1 MQVKAYKGMGMEGGV
16 ARWYD
21 KTTRRD
27 LPEFKALARRVADRL
42 PAGARVLEVAPGP
55 GFFAIE
61 LAKIAKYEITGL
73 DISKSFVEIAKR
85 NAQQERVDVDF
96 RQGNAS
102 QMPFGENSF
111 DFLLCRAAFK
121 NFSDP
126 VGALREMRR
135 ALKPG
140 GRALVIDLRKNVD
153 KKSLD
158 EYIRGLKAGAL
169 DAFMMKW
176 TFRLMLIRRAYTRQQ
191 FREFISQ
198 SGFGNSEI
206 EETPIGFEI
215 TLVK

>member
-1 MQVKAYKGMGMEGGV
+1 MQAKAYKGIGMEGGV

-27 LPEFKALARRVADRL
+27 LPEFKALARKVADTL
-42 PAGARVLEVAPGP
+42 VSGAKVLEIAPGP

-61 LAKIAKYEITGL
+61 LAKIGKYQITGL
-73 DISKSFVEIAKR
+73 DISKTFVDIAKR
-85 NAQQERVDVDF
+85 NARQEHVAVDF

-102 QMPFGENSF
+102 AIPLPEGSF
-111 DFLLCRAAFK
+111 DFVLCRAAFK

-135 ALKPG
+135 VLKPE
-140 GRALVIDLRKNVD
+140 GRALVIDLRKDVG

-158 EYIRGLKAGAL
+158 SYIRGLKAGAL
-169 DAFMMKW
+169 NAFMMKW
-176 TFRLMLIRRAYTRQQ
+176 TFRLMLIPRAYTKQQ
-191 FREFISQ
+191 FQNFIVE
-198 SGFGNSEI
+198 SGFVKSEI
-206 EETPIGFEI
+206 QETAIGFEI

>member
-1 MQVKAYKGMGMEGGV
+1 MQAKAYKGIGMEGGV

-27 LPEFKALARRVADRL
+27 LPEFKALARKVADTL
-42 PAGARVLEVAPGP
+42 VSGAKVLEIAPGP

-61 LAKIAKYEITGL
+61 LAKVGKYQITGL
-73 DISKSFVEIAKR
+73 DISKTFVDIAKR
-85 NAQQERVDVDF
+85 NARQEHVEVDF

-102 QMPFGENSF
+102 AIPLPEGSF
-111 DFLLCRAAFK
+111 DFVLCRAAFK

-135 ALKPG
+135 VLKPE
-140 GRALVIDLRKNVD
+140 GRALVIDLRKDVG

-158 EYIRGLKAGAL
+158 GYIRGLKAGAL
-169 DAFMMKW
+169 NAFVMKW
-176 TFRLMLIRRAYTRQQ
+176 TFRLMLIPRAYTKQQ
-191 FREFISQ
+191 FQNFIVE
-198 SGFGNSEI
+198 SGFVKSEI
-206 EETPIGFEI
+206 QETPIGFEI

>member
-1 MQVKAYKGMGMEGGV
+1 MQAKAYKGIGMEGGV

-27 LPEFKALARRVADRL
+27 LPEFKALARKVADTL
-42 PAGARVLEVAPGP
+42 VSGAKVLEIAPGP

-61 LAKIAKYEITGL
+61 LAKIGKYQITGL
-73 DISKSFVEIAKR
+73 DISKTFVDIAKR
-85 NAQQERVDVDF
+85 NARQEHVAVDF

-102 QMPFGENSF
+102 AIPLPEGSF
-111 DFLLCRAAFK
+111 DFVLCRAAFK

-135 ALKPG
+135 VLKPE
-140 GRALVIDLRKNVD
+140 GRALVIDLRKDVG

-158 EYIRGLKAGAL
+158 SYIRGLKAGAL
-169 DAFMMKW
+169 NAFMMKW
-176 TFRLMLIRRAYTRQQ
+176 TFRLMLIPRAYTKQQ
-191 FREFISQ
+191 FQNFIVE
-198 SGFGNSEI
+198 SGFVKSEI
-206 EETPIGFEI
+206 QETPIGFEI

>member
-1 MQVKAYKGMGMEGGV
+1 MQAKAYKGIGMEGGV

-27 LPEFKALARRVADRL
+27 LPEFKALARKVADTL
-42 PAGARVLEVAPGP
+42 VSGAKVLEIAPGP

-61 LAKIAKYEITGL
+61 LAKIGKYQITGL
-73 DISKSFVEIAKR
+73 DISKTFVDIAKR
-85 NAQQERVDVDF
+85 NARQEHVEVDF

-102 QMPFGENSF
+102 AMPLPEGSF
-111 DFLLCRAAFK
+111 DFVLCRAAFK

-135 ALKPG
+135 VLKPE
-140 GRALVIDLRKNVD
+140 GRVLVIDLRKDVG

-158 EYIRGLKAGAL
+158 SYIRGLKAGAL
-169 DAFMMKW
+169 NAFMMKW
-176 TFRLMLIRRAYTRQQ
+176 TFRLMLIPRAYTKQQ
-191 FREFISQ
+191 FRNFIVE
-198 SGFGNSEI
+198 SGFVKSEI
-206 EETPIGFEI
+206 QETPIGFEI

>member
-1 MQVKAYKGMGMEGGV
+1 MQAKAYKGIGMEGGV

-27 LPEFKALARRVADRL
+27 LPEFKALARKVADTL
-42 PAGARVLEVAPGP
+42 VSGAKVLEIAPGP

-61 LAKIAKYEITGL
+61 LAKIGKYQITGL
-73 DISKSFVEIAKR
+73 DISKTFVDIAKR
-85 NAQQERVDVDF
+85 NARQEHVEVDF

-102 QMPFGENSF
+102 AMPLPEGSF
-111 DFLLCRAAFK
+111 DFVLCRAAFK

-135 ALKPG
+135 VLKPE
-140 GRALVIDLRKNVD
+140 GRALVIDLRKDVG

-158 EYIRGLKAGAL
+158 SYIRGLKAGAL
-169 DAFMMKW
+169 NAFMMKW
-176 TFRLMLIRRAYTRQQ
+176 TFRLMLIPRAYTKQQ
-191 FREFISQ
+191 FQNFIVE
-198 SGFGNSEI
+198 SGFVKSEI
-206 EETPIGFEI
+206 QEAPIGFEI

>member
-1 MQVKAYKGMGMEGGV
+1 MQAKAYKGMGMEGGV

-27 LPEFKALARRVADRL
+27 LPEFKALARKVAEGL
-42 PAGARVLEVAPGP
+42 APGAKVLEIAPGP

-85 NAQQERVDVDF
+85 NARQEGVEVDF

-102 QMPFGENSF
+102 QMPFGETSF

-135 ALKPG
+135 VLKPG
-140 GRALVIDLRKNVD
+140 GRALVIDLRKDVNI
-153 KKSLD
+153 KALD
-158 EYIRGLKAGAL
+158 EYIRGLKVRVL

-176 TFRLMLIRRAYTRQQ
+176 TFRLMLIRRAYTKPQ
-191 FREFISQ
+191 FAEFISQ
-198 SGFGNSEI
+198 SGFGSSEI
-206 EETPIGFEI
+206 RETPIGFEI

>member
-1 MQVKAYKGMGMEGGV
+1 MQAKAYKGIGMEGGV

-27 LPEFKALARRVADRL
+27 LPEFKALARKVADTL
-42 PAGARVLEVAPGP
+42 VSGAKVLEIAPGP

-61 LAKIAKYEITGL
+61 LAKIGKYQITGL
-73 DISKSFVEIAKR
+73 DISKTYVDIAKR
-85 NAQQERVDVDF
+85 NARQEHVEVDF

-102 QMPFGENSF
+102 AMPLPEGSF
-111 DFLLCRAAFK
+111 DFVLCRAAFK

-135 ALKPG
+135 VLKPE
-140 GRALVIDLRKNVD
+140 GRALVIDLRKDVG

-158 EYIRGLKAGAL
+158 SYIRGLKAGAL
-169 DAFMMKW
+169 NAFMMKW
-176 TFRLMLIRRAYTRQQ
+176 TFRLMLIPRAYTKQQ
-191 FREFISQ
+191 FQNFIIE
-198 SGFGNSEI
+198 SGFVKSEI
-206 EETPIGFEI
+206 QETPIGFEI

>member
-1 MQVKAYKGMGMEGGV
+1 MQAKAYKGIGMEGGV

-27 LPEFKALARRVADRL
+27 LPEFKALARKVADTL
-42 PAGARVLEVAPGP
+42 VSGAKVLEIAPGP

-61 LAKIAKYEITGL
+61 LAKIGKYQITGL
-73 DISKSFVEIAKR
+73 DISKTFVDIAKR
-85 NAQQERVDVDF
+85 NARQEHVAVDF

-102 QMPFGENSF
+102 AIPLPEGSF
-111 DFLLCRAAFK
+111 DFVLCRAAFK

-135 ALKPG
+135 VLKPE
-140 GRALVIDLRKNVD
+140 GRALVIDLRKDVG

-158 EYIRGLKAGAL
+158 GYIRGLKAGAL
-169 DAFMMKW
+169 NAFVMKW
-176 TFRLMLIRRAYTRQQ
+176 TFRLMLIPRAYTKQQ
-191 FREFISQ
+191 FQNFIVE
-198 SGFGNSEI
+198 SGFVKSEI
-206 EETPIGFEI
+206 QETPIGFEI

>member
-1 MQVKAYKGMGMEGGV
+1 MQAKAYKGIGMEGGV

-27 LPEFKALARRVADRL
+27 LPEFKALARKVADTL
-42 PAGARVLEVAPGP
+42 VSGAKVLEIAPGP

-61 LAKIAKYEITGL
+61 LAKVGKYQITGL
-73 DISKSFVEIAKR
+73 DISKTFVDIAKR
-85 NAQQERVDVDF
+85 NARQEHVEVDF

-102 QMPFGENSF
+102 AMPLSEGSF
-111 DFLLCRAAFK
+111 DFVLCRAAFK

-135 ALKPG
+135 VLKPE
-140 GRALVIDLRKNVD
+140 GRALVIDLRKDVG

-158 EYIRGLKAGAL
+158 SYIRGLKAGAL
-169 DAFMMKW
+169 NAFMMKW
-176 TFRLMLIRRAYTRQQ
+176 TFRLMLIPRAYTKQQ
-191 FREFISQ
+191 FQNFIVE
-198 SGFGNSEI
+198 SGFVKSEI
-206 EETPIGFEI
+206 REAPIGFEI

>member
-1 MQVKAYKGMGMEGGV
+1 MQAKAYKGIGMEGGV

-27 LPEFKALARRVADRL
+27 LPEFKALARKVADTL
-42 PAGARVLEVAPGP
+42 VSGAKVLEIAPGP

-61 LAKIAKYEITGL
+61 LAKIGKYQITGL
-73 DISKSFVEIAKR
+73 DISKTFVDIAKR
-85 NAQQERVDVDF
+85 NARQEHVEVDF

-102 QMPFGENSF
+102 AIPLPEGSF
-111 DFLLCRAAFK
+111 DFVLCRAAFK

-135 ALKPG
+135 VLKPE
-140 GRALVIDLRKNVD
+140 GRALVIDLRKDVG

-158 EYIRGLKAGAL
+158 SYIRGLKAGAL
-169 DAFMMKW
+169 NAFMMKW
-176 TFRLMLIRRAYTRQQ
+176 TFRLMLIPRAYTKQQ
-191 FREFISQ
+191 FQNFIVE
-198 SGFGNSEI
+198 SGFVKSEI
-206 EETPIGFEI
+206 QVAPIGFEI

>member
-1 MQVKAYKGMGMEGGV
+1 MQAKAYKGIGMEGSV

-27 LPEFKALARRVADRL
+27 LPEFKALARKVADTL
-42 PAGARVLEVAPGP
+42 VSGAKVLEIAPGP

-61 LAKIAKYEITGL
+61 LAKIGKYQITGL
-73 DISKSFVEIAKR
+73 DISKTFVDIAKR
-85 NAQQERVDVDF
+85 NARQEHVEVDF

-102 QMPFGENSF
+102 AMPLQEGSF
-111 DFLLCRAAFK
+111 DFVLCRAAFK

-135 ALKPG
+135 VLKPE
-140 GRALVIDLRKNVD
+140 GRALVIDLRKDVG

-158 EYIRGLKAGAL
+158 SYIRGLKAGAL
-169 DAFMMKW
+169 NAFMMKW
-176 TFRLMLIRRAYTRQQ
+176 TFRLMLIPRAYTKQQ
-191 FREFISQ
+191 FQNFIVE
-198 SGFGNSEI
+198 SGFVKSEI
-206 EETPIGFEI
+206 QETPIGFEI